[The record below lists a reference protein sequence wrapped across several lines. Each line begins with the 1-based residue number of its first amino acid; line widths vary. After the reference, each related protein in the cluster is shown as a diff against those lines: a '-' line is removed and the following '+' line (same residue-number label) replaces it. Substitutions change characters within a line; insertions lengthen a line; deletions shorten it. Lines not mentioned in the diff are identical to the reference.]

1 MGVRGQFKSSRAG
14 WHARM
19 SYVKGLYVGIR
30 VSYNRLTKG
39 VNRMRFTVIACV
51 LTCMATN
58 ASAESCVASQY
69 GIGDGL
75 QGSKTCCSKE
85 RFNTYALTAAHKT
98 LPMGTRVRVTNL
110 KNGKSVIV
118 RINDRGPYVYRRC
131 IDLSHVAAN
140 AIDMGGLAQVTVE
153 RE

>member
-1 MGVRGQFKSSRAG
+1 M
-14 WHARM
+14 
-19 SYVKGLYVGIR
+19 
-30 VSYNRLTKG
+30 RLI
-39 VNRMRFTVIACV
+39 VFLCV
-51 LTCMATN
+51 LTCMAAN
-58 ASAESCVASQY
+58 ANAESCVASQY

-75 QGSKTCCSKE
+75 QGSKTANGE

-131 IDLSHVAAN
+131 IDLSRVAAS
-140 AIDMGGLAQVTVE
+140 AIDMDGLAQVSVE